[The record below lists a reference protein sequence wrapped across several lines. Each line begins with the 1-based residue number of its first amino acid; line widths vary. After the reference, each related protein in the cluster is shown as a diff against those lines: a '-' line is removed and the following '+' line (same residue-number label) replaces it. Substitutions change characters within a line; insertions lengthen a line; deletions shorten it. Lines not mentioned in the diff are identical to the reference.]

1 MDENA
6 KLRDYLARVSG
17 ELQNARLQ
25 LRDQDEKNAEPIAI
39 VGMACRFPDGVD
51 SPDDLWRLVA
61 EGRDAIAP
69 FPENRGWDVEG
80 LYDPDPDAAG
90 KTYSLTGGF
99 LYDADEFDAGL
110 FGINPREAQSM
121 DPQQRLLL
129 ESAWETFERAGIAP
143 ESIRGSR
150 TGVFAGVIQ
159 HDYGSWSG
167 AALEAMDGYQG
178 TGTAGGVASG
188 RISYV
193 FGLEGPA
200 VTIDTACSSSLVAMH
215 LACQSLR
222 AGECSMALAGGASV
236 MATPGM
242 FVDFS
247 RQRGLARDGRCKS
260 FADSADGT
268 NFSEGVGLVL
278 LERLSDAERNGHE
291 VLAVIRGSA
300 VNQDGASNGL
310 TAPNGP
316 SQQRVIRQALA
327 NARLSAADVDVVEA
341 HGTGTTLGD
350 PIEAQALLA
359 TYGQDRPAD
368 RPLWLGS
375 VKSNI
380 GHTQAAAGVAGVIKM
395 VQAMRHGIV
404 PRTLHVDTPSTHVD
418 WSAGA
423 VSLLTEERAWPV
435 VDRPR
440 RAAVSSF
447 GVSGTNAHVVVE
459 QAPVAPEPQVTAG
472 DPGVVL
478 WVVSGATAAGLRAQA
493 GRLERYVRERPELG
507 PGEVGLALAIGRA
520 RLDHRAV
527 VVGTD
532 RDALL
537 SGLAA
542 VGQGAPAT
550 GVVSA
555 EGSPLVA
562 DGGRVVFVFPGQGSQ
577 WEGMALELMESSEVF
592 RDRLLECE
600 EALLPLVGW
609 SVRDALCG
617 GEDAP
622 DLSELDVV
630 QPVLFS
636 VMVSLAAL
644 WRSMGVEPEV
654 VVGHSQGEIVAA
666 CVAGALSLQDAARIV
681 ALRSRL
687 LLRLVGR
694 GALVSLALPHA
705 EAEKRIARWGGR
717 LTVAAVNGPSA
728 VVIAGDTEALDEL
741 LALCGTESV
750 RAREIA
756 SSVPSHS
763 AHVEF
768 LEDEVRDVLASVVPR
783 SGGVPFF
790 STVTGELVDGGE
802 LDAGYW
808 YRNLREPVR
817 FEPVVRS
824 LMERGFDTFVEVS
837 PHPVIIA
844 SVEDIA
850 AATGSGA
857 VAGGTLRRGE
867 GGLDRFLLSAG
878 HLSVCGVRVDWGS
891 VFAGR
896 GLRPVA
902 LPTYAF
908 QRERFWMTGTET
920 AGDVGT
926 YGLTA
931 TGGHCLL
938 GAVVELP
945 DSGGVVVSGRL
956 SVRDQPWLAGHRVLG
971 EVVVPGAAL
980 VEMAIRAGD
989 EAGCPDLDELVIQVP
1004 LVLTATGAAVV
1015 RIVVDE
1021 ADGSGR
1027 RAVTVHARAE
1037 EGTAAW
1043 VRHAT
1048 GSLASAGEAPRPAAG
1063 EPAAWPPAGA
1073 EPVPVG
1079 EVYEE
1084 FAARGLEYGPVF
1096 RGLESVWRRGD
1107 ETFSEVGLAEEGRAE
1122 IDGFGMHPALLD
1134 AVLHA
1139 VVLSGAV
1146 PGIES
1151 GVPWMPFVWSGVRLH
1166 AVGASRV
1173 RVRIT
1178 AAEPGA
1184 MRLDVTDEAGG
1195 PVLTVDSLT
1204 LRPLPEGGLAPPVR
1218 TDDLFRLDW
1227 APLDAE
1233 PVAVSPDENWTV
1245 VGEDPHGLGL
1255 PPCRS
1260 LTTSAEAAGS
1270 VEEAPPTVVVW
1281 SAPHEAR
1288 AGSVPDADSI
1298 RSVTCQALDTLQRWL
1313 ADETCADSRLVVVTS
1328 GGADVAPGEP
1338 VDAGAAAVWG
1348 LVRSAQAENPGR
1360 ITLLDLAPG
1369 SEPTV
1374 PLLAGALATGEPQL
1388 ALRADGLR
1396 APRLMRMATGGA
1408 GVPLPLAPQRLAA
1421 PEPVLA
1427 SPEPADGH
1435 SDTFDAVRI
1444 GMRAAGSAENMEW
1457 LPADDVRRELAPG
1470 QIRVAVR
1477 AAGLNF
1483 RDVVAG
1489 LGMIGG
1495 DVGLLGTE
1503 AAGAVLDVGAEVTDL
1518 APGDRVAGLALGS
1531 FATVVVSDRRGW
1543 VRIPDTWS
1551 FAQAATVPVVFLTA
1565 YYGLNRLARLRAG
1578 ETLLVHAAS
1587 GGVGMAA
1594 IQLAR
1599 HIGAEVF
1606 ATASPPKWPTVEG
1619 LGISPD
1625 RIANSRTLDF
1635 EETFR
1640 AATGGRGVDMVLNS
1654 LAAEYVD
1661 ASLRLLAPGGR
1672 FLEMGKTDIRDPE
1685 QVAAVRTDIAYQAY
1699 DGLDAGLDR
1708 VAEMLAEVMELFE
1721 RGVLSPLPTTL
1732 FDVRQAP
1739 EAFRLMAQAR
1749 HTGKIVL
1756 TVDRAPDP
1764 AGSVVVTGGTGDLG
1778 GLVARHLVS
1787 RYGVRRVVL
1796 ASRSGEQAEGAAEL
1810 RAGLEALGAEV
1821 DVVACDVTNRQAVA
1835 ELLAEIPAERPLTGV
1850 VHCAATLDDGVIPAL
1865 DPERIRR
1872 AFAPKVDAVH
1882 HFDELTRGADLSLF
1896 AVFSSAAG
1904 VLGSPGQGNYAA
1916 ANAAVDALMAGRRAA
1931 GLPGASLAWGWW
1943 GQGKGQ
1949 TSGLGQ
1955 ADRERFARGGVAPM
1969 SPDEGLALFD
1979 AALAH
1984 NLPLTVPVKL
1994 DLARLARSGPLP
2006 PLLSALAPASA
2017 AGRRT
2022 ALGGAERDGDDGA
2035 QGLRRRLAAL
2045 SAAEQDRH
2053 LVDLVA
2059 RQVSTVLGHAP
2070 SVVLDVSKEFT
2081 ALGFDSLT
2089 AVELRNRLSRSTGL
2103 RLPAT
2108 LTFDHPTPLALAH
2121 HLQNELV
2128 DGLAELTAPPESAE
2142 PTGPVGH
2149 RPGSAHPAGVVA
2161 LPAGGRALPAAPAAS
2176 DGPIAIVGMGCR
2188 FPGGAAD
2195 PELFWQNLLDGVD
2208 AASEVPPDRWDMD
2221 AYYHPRKGVPG
2232 KAYTRKAS
2240 FVPDLADWD
2249 AEFFGCTPQEAYRLD
2264 PQHRLLLEMVW
2275 TAMEDA
2281 GIPAERLRGSRTGVF
2296 LGLSDSSQY
2305 SRRQVETEGLACFD
2319 DPSFFLGLSSSA
2331 AAGRIAYHLDLR
2343 GPSMTVDTACSSALT
2358 ATHLAVQ
2365 SLRRGECDLAIIA
2378 AASALIDPSALVQA
2392 CKMSMLAADG
2402 RCKTFDEA
2410 ADGFVAGE
2418 GSAAIVLQRAED
2430 AEAEHRPAHAVIRGS
2445 AMTQDGRSNGL
2456 TAPSRPAQA
2465 AVVRAALSD
2474 AGLQP
2479 DDIGFVEAH
2488 GSGTS
2493 LGDAIEFGALQEVFG
2508 DRRVD
2513 HPLLIGAVKTHV
2525 GHLLTTAGM
2534 AGLIKS
2540 VLALRSGEL
2549 PANLHLERPNADVS
2563 LDGPVRPAQSRQP
2576 FPAAPGA
2583 PRRAG
2588 VSSFGWSGTNI
2599 HLVVEEAPP
2608 APQHEEPADEPA
2620 ATEPRRLVTLSAT
2633 NAASLREAAAALA
2646 AHLEREP
2653 GLDLADVAFTTQT
2666 GRTAFP
2672 VRRALLC
2679 RDLPDAIERLRDPAG
2694 ADGTVSPARKHRI
2707 GLLLPA
2713 DEAPSG
2719 ATGGLYGTE
2728 PAFRAAVDACA
2739 ELAAERFGTDLGG
2752 LRDTH
2757 PGPVGDGGTADAAVL
2772 SAFTVQ
2778 YALVALLEA
2787 YGVRPAVLLGHGVGA
2802 YVAACAAGVFALP
2815 DAMSLALDP
2824 GRAASVTLY
2833 EPRAGLFSAATGRPL
2848 TPEEC
2853 ADPAYWAALPG
2864 RPVADADSAQGLA
2877 RYATVL
2883 VEAGWGGTL
2892 DATASPE
2899 GAPVTDAAEAP
2910 VPPVTVRLL
2919 PAPGGAVDRGT
2930 WLAGIGRL
2938 WELGVTVDWG
2948 AGRTVRRELLRLPGY
2963 RFQRARYWPMPAAR
2977 PAATA
2982 GSVTANGDAPAA
2994 DARGTRFL
3002 ASAWRRQDA
3011 LPTAPGPTEPATVLV
3026 LADRAGLGRQVA
3038 EQAEAAGDEV
3048 VFAEAG
3054 DGYLRTGGGVTIDP
3068 RSPED
3073 YERLLTE
3080 LNPPPA
3086 PGPKNANGSNTTDG
3100 THTTNGTN
3108 GSHSSAA
3115 AAGPLRIVHAF
3126 GHHPDPAA
3134 GLEHALDHGFYS
3146 VLWLVQAIGRVL
3158 PGRDV
3163 ELVVAL
3169 SGTFDVLGGERVRPL
3184 SAPVVGL
3191 ARSIG
3196 VEYPRIRTRCVD
3208 LDPEAGPDRAA
3219 GQLLREFGL
3228 LTTPATAPAATG
3240 SDSSPSAWR
3249 RGRRW
3254 LPGLEEVGLP
3264 AVSDDQVWRPD
3275 GVYAITGG
3283 LGGLGMALARRL
3295 APMGARLALIGRTE
3309 LPEPDL
3315 WDWWI
3320 SSHRADDRIS
3330 AVLLAIR
3337 QLRAAGAEVLPVPAD
3352 ISRPDE
3358 AAEAFRTVRAHF
3370 GEVYGVIHTA
3380 GVPGEGLLQYKTKEQ
3395 AAAVLAPKIAGTL
3408 AVADALR
3415 EAPPELLVLYSSTV
3429 TAVGGHGEG
3438 DYGAANA
3445 FLDAFAAAED
3455 GAGAVAGRVVSV
3467 GWGAWQHDRWQTK
3480 AYAAAP
3486 ALRDRARR
3494 IREEYGFTDEEGTAA
3509 LGRIIA
3515 AGPSH
3520 LYALNQP
3527 LDDLVDA
3534 MRMLSDPDALAGT
3547 GTGPGTGAGATAPER
3562 RYPRPD
3568 LRVSYIAPRDDT
3580 ERRVADTWGELL
3592 GMERVGVHDPFFE
3605 LGGTSLVGLA
3615 LVNRLAAEFGVELA
3629 AASLFEHPTVAQLAE
3644 LLDSLGAG
3652 GSGTAGSGTAGSG
3665 AGGAGG
3671 DADVPAT
3678 PAPGREDGSAARGQR
3693 RRAQAGASTIKRRRT
3708 GK

>member
-51 SPDDLWRLVA
+51 SPEDLWRLVA

-90 KTYSLTGGF
+90 KTYSLNGGF

-159 HDYGSWSG
+159 HDYSSWSN

-178 TGTAGGVASG
+178 TGSAGGVASG

-236 MATPGM
+236 MATPSM

-291 VLAVIRGSA
+291 VLALVRGSA

-327 NARLSAADVDVVEA
+327 NARLAAADIDVVEA

-359 TYGQDRPAD
+359 TYGLDRPED

-395 VQAMRHGIV
+395 VLALRHGIV
-404 PRTLHVDTPSTHVD
+404 PRTLHIDSPSTHVD

-423 VSLLTEERAWPV
+423 VALATEEREWPV

-459 QAPVAPEPQVTAG
+459 QAPAVPVPEAAAG
-472 DPGVVL
+472 DVGPVP
-478 WVVSGATAAGLRAQA
+478 WVVSGGSAAGLRAQA
-493 GRLERYVRERPELG
+493 ERLERYVRERPELT
-507 PGEVGLALAIGRA
+507 PGEVGLSLAVGRA

-527 VVGTD
+527 VVGAG
-532 RDALL
+532 REELL
-537 SGLAA
+537 TGLAA
-542 VGQGAPAT
+542 VGQGEPAA
-550 GVVSA
+550 GVATA
-555 EGSPLVA
+555 EGSPVVA

-577 WEGMALELMESSEVF
+577 WEGMAQELMESSEVF

-600 EALLPLVGW
+600 EVLRPLVGW
-609 SVRDALCG
+609 SVRDALRG
-617 GEDAP
+617 GENAP
-622 DLSELDVV
+622 DLAELDVV

-644 WRSMGVEPEV
+644 WRSTGVEPEA

-666 CVAGALSLQDAARIV
+666 CVAGALSLEDAATVV

-694 GALVSLALPHA
+694 GGLVSLALPAA
-705 EAEKRIARWGGR
+705 EAEKRLARWGDR

-728 VVIAGDTEALDEL
+728 VVIAGDTDALDEL
-741 LALCGTESV
+741 LGLCEEESV
-750 RAREIA
+750 RARRIA

-768 LEDEVRDVLASVVPR
+768 LEDEVRDVLASVTPR
-783 SGGVPFF
+783 SGGVPFY
-790 STVTGELVDGGE
+790 STVTGGLVDGGE

-824 LMERGFDTFVEVS
+824 LMERGFDVFVEVS
-837 PHPVIIA
+837 PHPVITA
-844 SVEDIA
+844 AVEDIA
-850 AATGSGA
+850 TGAGKPA
-857 VAGGTLRRGE
+857 VTGGTLRRGE

-878 HLSVCGVRVDWGS
+878 HLSVCGVRVEWGS
-891 VFAGR
+891 VFAGH
-896 GLRPVA
+896 GLRPVE

-908 QRERFWMTGTET
+908 QRERYWMTGADT

-926 YGLTA
+926 YGLTSM
-931 TGGHCLL
+931 GGHCLL

-956 SVRDQPWLAGHRVLG
+956 SVRDQPWLTGHRVLG

-989 EAGCPDLDELVIQVP
+989 EAGCPDLEELVIQVP
-1004 LVLTATGAAVV
+1004 LVLTGSGAAVV

-1037 EGTAAW
+1037 DGDGAW
-1043 VRHAT
+1043 ICHAT
-1048 GSLASAGEAPRPAAG
+1048 GLLANAGDGPGPAPQ
-1063 EPAAWPPAGA
+1063 ETTAWPPAGA

-1079 EVYEE
+1079 EVYEG
-1084 FAARGLEYGPVF
+1084 FAARGLEYGTVF
-1096 RGLESVWRRGD
+1096 RGLEAVWRRGD
-1107 ETFSEVGLAEEGRAE
+1107 ETFSEVGLPEEGQA
-1122 IDGFGMHPALLD
+1122 DVGGFGVHPALLD

-1184 MRLDVTDEAGG
+1184 MRLDVTDAAGG

-1204 LRPLPEGGLAPPVR
+1204 LRPLPEGGLTPPVR

-1227 APLDAE
+1227 APLTAE
-1233 PVAVSPDENWTV
+1233 PAALAPDENWTV
-1245 VGEDPHGLGL
+1245 AGEDTYGLAL

-1260 LTTSAEAAGS
+1260 LTGPGAPTGS
-1270 VEEAPPTVVVW
+1270 GDTAPLTVVVW
-1281 SAPHEAR
+1281 SAPR
-1288 AGSVPDADSI
+1288 ATRDDADAVPDADSVPDVDSVPDADSV
-1298 RSVTCQALDTLQRWL
+1298 RAVTCRALDTLQRWL
-1313 ADETCADSRLVVVTS
+1313 ADEACADSRLVVVTS
-1328 GGADVAPGEP
+1328 GAVGGAPGEP

-1360 ITLLDLAPG
+1360 IVLLDVAPG
-1369 SEPTV
+1369 AGPTV

-1388 ALRADGLR
+1388 SLTADGLR
-1396 APRLMRMATGGA
+1396 APRLVRMASGGA
-1408 GVPLPLAPQRLAA
+1408 GVPLPLAPQRLAV
-1421 PEPVLA
+1421 PQ
-1427 SPEPADGH
+1427 PAAGH
-1435 SDTFDAVRI
+1435 TGTPDAVRI

-1457 LPADDVRRELAPG
+1457 LPADDAVRELAPG

-1503 AAGAVLDVGAEVTDL
+1503 AAGVVLDVGAEVTDL
-1518 APGDRVAGLALGS
+1518 APGDRVTGLALGS
-1531 FATVVVSDRRGW
+1531 FASVVVSDRRGW
-1543 VRIPDTWS
+1543 VRIPDAWS

-1606 ATASPPKWPTVEG
+1606 ATASPPKWAVVEG

-1625 RIANSRTLDF
+1625 RMANSRTLEF

-1640 AATGGRGVDMVLNS
+1640 TATGGRGVDVVLNS

-1685 QVAAVRTDIAYQAY
+1685 QVAAVRTDVGYQAY

-1796 ASRSGEQAEGAAEL
+1796 VSRSGEQADGAAEL
-1810 RAGLEALGAEV
+1810 RAGLEEIGAEV
-1821 DVVACDVTNRQAVA
+1821 DVVACDVTDRQAVA
-1835 ELLAEIPAERPLTGV
+1835 ELLAAIPADRPLTGV

-1872 AFAPKVDAVH
+1872 AFAPKVDAVR

-1896 AVFSSAAG
+1896 VVFSSAAG

-1916 ANAAVDALMAGRRAA
+1916 ANAAVDALVAARRAA

-1984 NLPLTVPVKL
+1984 NLPLSVPVKL
-1994 DLARLARSGPLP
+1994 DLTRLARSGPLP
-2006 PLLSALAPASA
+2006 PLLSALAPATA
-2017 AGRRT
+2017 TGRRT
-2022 ALGGAERDGDDGA
+2022 ALGGAERDADDGA
-2035 QGLRRRLAAL
+2035 DSLRRSLAVL

-2070 SVVLDVSKEFT
+2070 SAVLDVSKEFT

-2128 DGLAELTAPPESAE
+2128 DGLAELTSPAE
-2142 PTGPVGH
+2142 PAAHGATG
-2149 RPGSAHPAGVVA
+2149 SAGVVA
-2161 LPAGGRALPAAPAAS
+2161 LPAGGRAAPAVPAAS
-2176 DGPIAIVGMGCR
+2176 DAPIAIVGMGCR

-2430 AEAEHRPAHAVIRGS
+2430 AEAERRPAHAVIRGS

-2474 AGLQP
+2474 AGLRP

-2508 DRRVD
+2508 DRKVD

-2540 VLALRSGEL
+2540 VLALRGGEL

-2563 LDGPVRPAQSRQP
+2563 LDGPVRPAQFRQP

-2608 APQHEEPADEPA
+2608 APREEPARPPA
-2620 ATEPRRLVTLSAT
+2620 GTSGTEERHLVTLSAT
-2633 NAASLREAAAALA
+2633 NAASLREAATALA

-2653 GLDLADVAFTTQT
+2653 ELALADVAFTAQT

-2679 RDLPDAIERLRDPAG
+2679 RDLPDAIERLRDPGG
-2694 ADGTVSPARKHRI
+2694 ADGTVSPDRKHRI
-2707 GLLLPA
+2707 GLLLPG

-2739 ELAAERFGTDLGG
+2739 ELAAERFDTDLAG
-2752 LRDTH
+2752 LRDPH
-2757 PGPVGDGGTADAAVL
+2757 RRPVRDGEATAVSTL

-2778 YALVALLEA
+2778 YALVRLLEA
-2787 YGVRPAVLLGHGVGA
+2787 YGVRPAVILGHGVGA
-2802 YVAACAAGVFALP
+2802 YVAACAAGVFELP

-2824 GRAASVTLY
+2824 ASAASVTVH
-2833 EPRAGLFSAATGRPL
+2833 EPRVSLFSAETGRPL
-2848 TPEEC
+2848 TPREC
-2853 ADPAYWAALPG
+2853 ADPAYWATRPG
-2864 RPVADADSAQGLA
+2864 RPVADADGAHGLA
-2877 RYATVL
+2877 QYASVL
-2883 VEAGWGGTL
+2883 VEAGWAGTL
-2892 DATASPE
+2892 DATAFPAE
-2899 GAPVTDAAEAP
+2899 PAPTDGAAETPAP
-2910 VPPVTVRLL
+2910 PATVRLL
-2919 PAPGGAVDRGT
+2919 PAPGGDADRAT

-2938 WELGVTVDWG
+2938 WELGVTVDWA
-2948 AGRTVRRELLRLPGY
+2948 AGHPVPRELLRLPGY

-2977 PAATA
+2977 PAAAT
-2982 GSVTANGDAPAA
+2982 GTVPANGGAPAA

-3011 LPTAPGPTEPATVLV
+3011 LPATPAPTAPATVLV

-3038 EQAEAAGDEV
+3038 EQAAADGDEV
-3048 VFAEAG
+3048 VFVEAG
-3054 DGYLRTGGGVTIDP
+3054 DGSPGTGEGTTIDP
-3068 RSPED
+3068 GSPEE

-3080 LNPPPA
+3080 LNTGGSPA
-3086 PGPKNANGSNTTDG
+3086 S
-3100 THTTNGTN
+3100 
-3108 GSHSSAA
+3108 
-3115 AAGPLRIVHAF
+3115 AGPLRIVHAF
-3126 GHHPDPAA
+3126 GHHPHDSQGTE
-3134 GLEHALDHGFYS
+3134 GLERALDRGFYS
-3146 VLWLVQAIGRVL
+3146 VLWLIQAIGRVL

-3169 SGTFDVLGGERVRPL
+3169 SGTFDVLGGERVHPL

-3208 LDPEAGPDRAA
+3208 LDPEASLDQAA
-3219 GQLLREFGL
+3219 EQLLREFSL
-3228 LTTPATAPAATG
+3228 LTGAGAGAGNGNGNAAGFGTT
-3240 SDSSPSAWR
+3240 SDTSPSAWR

-3283 LGGLGMALARRL
+3283 VGGLGMALARRL

-3309 LPEPDL
+3309 LPEPAL

-3337 QLRAAGAEVLPVPAD
+3337 QLRAAGAEVLPVSAD
-3352 ISRPDE
+3352 ISKPDE
-3358 AAEAFRTVRAHF
+3358 AAEAFRTVREHF

-3380 GVPGEGLLQYKTKEQ
+3380 GVPGEGLLQYKTREQ

-3408 AVADALR
+3408 AVAEALR

-3455 GAGAVAGRVVSV
+3455 GAGTVANRVVSV
-3467 GWGAWQHDRWQTK
+3467 GWGAWQHDSWQTK

-3534 MRMLSDPDALAGT
+3534 MRMLSDPDALSGNGKGSATGT
-3547 GTGPGTGAGATAPER
+3547 GTGSGATAPER

-3568 LRVSYIAPRDDT
+3568 LRVSYIAPRTGT
-3580 ERRVADTWGELL
+3580 ERAVADTWGELL

-3615 LVNRLAAEFGVELA
+3615 LVNRLAAESGVELA

-3644 LLDSLGAG
+3644 LLDSLGASS
-3652 GSGTAGSGTAGSG
+3652 SGTAGSATAGPG
-3665 AGGAGG
+3665 AGGAGSGGSSGG
-3671 DADVPAT
+3671 DPDGAGPAS